1 MDDALL
7 GYTGFV
13 GSHIRENL
21 SPDRT
26 KFFNSKNILDIVD
39 QEFDTV
45 YCACIPAVKWKAN
58 GNPEEDLEMINT
70 LKDTLCTVKCRVFIL
85 ISTIDVHNPGVVD
98 QVEDNVVPSEESYG
112 KNRYELE
119 VHLKNHF
126 DDKLVIA
133 RLPELFGVGL
143 KKNYVYDLMNN
154 NQIDKININSQLQ
167 WYSLS
172 WLWEDLQV
180 ARENER
186 KVVNLYPEAVETA
199 YLVTTFFPQVDPRT
213 LRYGPRSFYS
223 QSSNFGGKS
232 RHQVLIAMEE
242 YLGIE
247 ATKKKPNNLVVSNMA
262 WKTEHNEHAIFLMK
276 RYGINRL
283 EILPTKFASWEEVFQ
298 NNLEEQLGVFRRNGI
313 SVYSVQSVFHGVQGK
328 FGDDHVEKHLEKVV
342 RFCENVGAEVLVM
355 GSPSMRGKKCDRASL
370 GNLLEKVQATTNV
383 KICLEPNSPMYMCHV
398 GTTLDSCREVRGK
411 RKFWLNYD
419 TGNAYMEK
427 DRLPEAGDE
436 IGHVQISN
444 ALLNPMKGMDYER
457 LVRSGMCGAIAELLE
472 SSEVKVSLEISMF
485 DNIKLF
491 GEQIR
496 RFSRFYRMYFADEL

>member
-1 MDDALL
+1 MNDALL

-21 SPDRT
+21 SPDCT
-26 KFFNSKNILDIVD
+26 KYFNSKNILDAVD

-45 YCACIPAVKWKAN
+45 YCAPDVGVDVEVLYTI
-58 GNPEEDLEMINT
+58 
-70 LKDTLCTVKCRVFIL
+70 KCRVFIL
-85 ISTIDVHNPGVVD
+85 ISTIDVHNREVLD
-98 QVEDNVVPSEESYG
+98 QVEDHIVPCKESY
-112 KNRYELE
+112 RYELE
-119 VHLKNHF
+119 VHLRQHF
-126 DDKLVIA
+126 GDKLVIA
-133 RLPELFGVGL
+133 RLPALFGVGL
-143 KKNYVYDLMNN
+143 KTNYVYDLMNN
-154 NQIDKININSQLQ
+154 NQLDRININSAFQ

-180 ARENER
+180 ARENGR
-186 KVVNLYPEAVETA
+186 KVVNLYPETVETA
-199 YLVTTFFPQVDPRT
+199 DLVTTFFPQVDPRT
-213 LRYGPRSFYS
+213 LQYGPRFFYP
-223 QSSNFGGKS
+223 QSSNFGCKS
-232 RHQVLIAMEE
+232 RHEVFVAMEE

-247 ATKKKPNNLVVSNMA
+247 VNKKNPNNLVISNMA
-262 WKTEHNEHAIFLMK
+262 WRPEHNEHAVFLMK
-276 RYGINRL
+276 RYGVNRL
-283 EILPTKFASWEEVFQ
+283 EILPTKFASWEEVFR
-298 NNLEEQLGVFRRNGI
+298 NNLEEQLGVFRRHGI

-355 GSPSMRGKKCDRASL
+355 GSPSMRGNKCDRESL
-370 GNLLEKVQATTNV
+370 ADLLEKVQATTKNV
-383 KICLEPNSPMYMCHV
+383 KICLEPNSTMYMCHV

-411 RKFWLNYD
+411 RGFWLNYD

-427 DRLPEAGDE
+427 DRLPEIRDK

-472 SSEVKVSLEISMF
+472 SSTVKVSLEISMF

-491 GEQIR
+491 GEQVR
-496 RFSRFYRMYFADEL
+496 RFSRFHRMYFMRF